1 MKNKEIV
8 SAIVG
13 SAFFAV
19 PYIGLSVAL
28 APSLA
33 IGCAAFGASQLVFS
47 GIKNKESL
55 KEINVSLYNKVNKAK
70 KQNKEIYNL
79 ISKVERTDTKKNLKE
94 INTTVSKILEVV
106 EENPNK
112 AKKLNNFFDYY
123 LPVLIKIVNRYDEIE
138 NKKITSQESKK
149 FMEKADKM
157 ISETNNAFETILSTL
172 YNNDIVDADAEMKV
186 YELMLKA
193 DGIVK
198 EKLIMKGEDVDE
210 E

>member
-112 AKKLNNFFDYY
+112 SKKLNNFFDYY

-198 EKLIMKGEDVDE
+198 EKLITKGEDVDE

>member
-8 SAIVG
+8 SAVLG
-13 SAFFAV
+13 GAFFAV
-19 PYIGLSVAL
+19 PYIGLSIAL

-33 IGCAAFGASQLVFS
+33 IGCAAFGASQLVLS
-47 GIKNKESL
+47 DIKVKESL
-55 KEINVSLYNKVNKAK
+55 KDTNIGLYKKINKAK

-79 ISKVERTDTKKNLKE
+79 INKVEKKETKNNLNE
-94 INTTVSKILEVV
+94 IHETVIKIIEEV
-106 EENPNK
+106 EKNPNK
-112 AKKLNNFFDYY
+112 EKKLDNFFDYY

-138 NKKITSQESKK
+138 NKKMTGEESKQ
-149 FMEKADKM
+149 FMLKADKM
-157 ISETNNAFETILSTL
+157 IEETTTAFSTILQTL
-172 YNNDIVDADAEMKV
+172 YKKDIVDIDAEMKV

-198 EKLIMKGEDVDE
+198 DRLIMKGGSKNE

>member
-55 KEINVSLYNKVNKAK
+55 KETDISLYNKINKAK

-79 ISKVERTDTKKNLKE
+79 ITKVERNDTKENLK
-94 INTTVSKILEVV
+94 KII
-106 EENPNK
+106 
-112 AKKLNNFFDYY
+112 
-123 LPVLIKIVNRYDEIE
+123 IKFN
-138 NKKITSQESKK
+138 
-149 FMEKADKM
+149 
-157 ISETNNAFETILSTL
+157 
-172 YNNDIVDADAEMKV
+172 
-186 YELMLKA
+186 
-193 DGIVK
+193 
-198 EKLIMKGEDVDE
+198 
-210 E
+210 

>member
-1 MKNKEIV
+1 MCCFWSKSI
-8 SAIVG
+8 SI
-13 SAFFAV
+13 FR
-19 PYIGLSVAL
+19 
-28 APSLA
+28 
-33 IGCAAFGASQLVFS
+33 
-47 GIKNKESL
+47 IKNKESL

>member
-55 KEINVSLYNKVNKAK
+55 KETDISLYNKVNKAK

-79 ISKVERTDTKKNLKE
+79 ISKVERNDTKENLKQ

-149 FMEKADKM
+149 FMDKADKM

-198 EKLIMKGEDVDE
+198 EKLIMKGEDVNE
-210 E
+210 K

>member
-55 KEINVSLYNKVNKAK
+55 KETDISLYNKINKAK

-79 ISKVERTDTKKNLKE
+79 ISKVERTDAKKNLKE
-94 INTTVSKILEVV
+94 INITVSKILEVV

-172 YNNDIVDADAEMKV
+172 YKNDIVDADAEMKV